1 MNKMTDKERYQS
13 LINRVEKARKFP
25 NNTTPASRH
34 VAMIGRHLID
44 DGMSFSLDGAEKL
57 CGESMLLTVAD
68 LWETKSMVDD
78 LAILVRRLS
87 NILKKSMGNSKL
99 SNDAMDY
106 IKKHGLDYDY
116 DADSN
121 NQAAG

>member
-1 MNKMTDKERYQS
+1 
-13 LINRVEKARKFP
+13 
-25 NNTTPASRH
+25 
-34 VAMIGRHLID
+34 MIGRHLID
-44 DGMSFSLDGAEKL
+44 DGMSFSFDGAEKL

-87 NILKKSMGNSKL
+87 NILKNQASKL

-106 IKKHGLDYDY
+106 IKSMDLITIMTLILIIKQP
-116 DADSN
+116 DSHELLTTPLPTQQN
-121 NQAAG
+121 R